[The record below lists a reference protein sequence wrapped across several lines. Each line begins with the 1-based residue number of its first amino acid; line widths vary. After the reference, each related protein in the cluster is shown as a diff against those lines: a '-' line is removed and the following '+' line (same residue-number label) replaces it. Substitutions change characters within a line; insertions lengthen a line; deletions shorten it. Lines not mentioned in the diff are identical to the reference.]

1 MGQKLMLEFVKTKIT
16 NDQCKD
22 TGMAMVLI
30 FLLLLRSFKHE
41 AFLIGAVAALVI
53 DMTMPQL
60 YRPLA
65 RVWFGLSHII
75 GNVTSKI
82 ILSLVFFCVV
92 TPLGFMRRFSGK
104 DALNLKAFKTCTK
117 SVMKERNHR
126 FVAADIEKPY

>member
-1 MGQKLMLEFVKTKIT
+1 MSDFLKTKIT

-30 FLLLLRSFKHE
+30 LLLLLRSFKHE
-41 AFLIGAVAALVI
+41 AFLIGAVATLVI
-53 DMTMPQL
+53 DMTAPQL

-65 RVWFGLSHII
+65 WVWFGLSHII

-82 ILSLVFFCVV
+82 ILSVVFFCVV
-92 TPLGFMRRFSGK
+92 VPLGLLRRLSGG
-104 DALNLKAFKTCTK
+104 DALNLKAFKTGSK